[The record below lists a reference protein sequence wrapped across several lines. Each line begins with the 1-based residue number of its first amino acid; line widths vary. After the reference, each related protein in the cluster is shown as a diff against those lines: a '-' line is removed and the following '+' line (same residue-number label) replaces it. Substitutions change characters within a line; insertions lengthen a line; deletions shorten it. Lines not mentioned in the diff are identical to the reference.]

1 MTMRTTLTS
10 CLLAGLACL
19 GLPSLAAAQEVQW
32 RHDYNS
38 ARKEAE
44 AKGLPLVLDFG
55 TDNCFYCRKLDEST
69 FRDPTV
75 VQAMNEKFIP
85 LKINADRDPT
95 LAQMLQV
102 NLYPTLVLAA
112 PDGKILGRME
122 GYQDAARFH
131 ENLQRALASV
141 TNPEWMQRDYQEA
154 SKAAGKGDYARA
166 VGLLRTVLEDNKG
179 RPVQAR
185 AAKLLGELEQRAAGR
200 LASARQLHDS
210 GKGAEASEALAA
222 LVRDFAGTQT
232 AREASDL
239 LSTLGRSPEQ
249 VGKQRAQRA
258 RELLAQAQEDRKLQ
272 QFLSCLDRCE
282 LLVSKYGDLPEAAQA
297 VQIAAEI
304 KDNPE
309 WLQAVCDS
317 LGDRLSGLYLAQAET
332 WVRRGQPQQ
341 AVLCLER
348 LIQRFPGSRQ
358 AEVAHN
364 RLAQLRG
371 TVQPVRS
378 AELQRP

>member
-1 MTMRTTLTS
+1 MLMRTTLTS
-10 CLLAGLACL
+10 CLLAALACL

-32 RHDYNS
+32 RYEYNS

-75 VQAMNEKFIP
+75 VQVMNEKFIP
-85 LKINADRDPT
+85 LKINADRDPN

-102 NLYPTLVLAA
+102 QLYPTLVLAA

-122 GYQDAARFH
+122 GYQDATRFY

-141 TNPEWMQRDYQEA
+141 TNPEWMQRDYQ
-154 SKAAGKGDYARA
+154 AAARAAEKGDYARA

-179 RPVQAR
+179 RPVQAK
-185 AAKLLGELEQRAAGR
+185 AAKLLADLEQQAARR
-200 LASARQLHDS
+200 LTAARQLHDS
-210 GKGAEASEALAA
+210 GRGFEASETLAA

-239 LSTLGRSPEQ
+239 LSTLGRNPEL
-249 VGKQRAQRA
+249 VGKQRALRA

-272 QFLSCLDRCE
+272 QFLACLDRCE
-282 LLVSKYGDLPEAAQA
+282 LLVAKYGDLPEATQA
-297 VQIAAEI
+297 VQMAAEI

-309 WLQAVCDS
+309 WLQAVCES

-332 WVRRGQPQQ
+332 WVRRGQPHQ

-358 AEVAHN
+358 AEVAQT
-364 RLAQLRG
+364 RLTQLRG
-371 TVQPVRS
+371 SVQPVRS